1 MEEHTQAK
9 ARESFLGEVC
19 TVADLTIFAYVMNS
33 GVKLLLAVEEQV
45 ARPEAA
51 REVFAGLVGA
61 YVRARAN
68 PFADVGTQLS
78 SKAFEDHVRRV
89 PLLPSPP
96 RLRASR
102 R

>member
-78 SKAFEDHVRRV
+78 SKAFEDHVRRA